1 MIKDVG
7 KMIKIEG
14 LTKEF
19 GNGKGIF
26 DVTFEVKQG
35 EVFGFLGPN
44 GAGKSTTI
52 RHLMGFIKP
61 SKGAATINGFD
72 CWKEAD
78 QVKKHV
84 GYLPGEIAFP
94 EEMTAYDF
102 IRLIAGM
109 KGMSDLGRA
118 EEFIEKFQL
127 DMRVHIKKMSKGMKQ
142 KLAIVAAFLHDPDI
156 LILDEPSTGLDP
168 LMQNILVDFILEE
181 KKCGK
186 TILISSH
193 IFDEIKDTADT
204 ICIIK
209 NGKIVESGDLK
220 TLKSAQ
226 KRYLKAYFT
235 QEVDVELL
243 QRSNLQIEKVENL
256 VATILIQQNI
266 NEIMRELMKYD
277 LINVEIMEPEIKD
290 IFIKH
295 YENR

>member
-1 MIKDVG
+1 
-7 KMIKIEG
+7 MIKIEG

-142 KLAIVAAFLHDPDI
+142 KLAIVAAFLHNPDI

>member
-1 MIKDVG
+1 
-7 KMIKIEG
+7 MIKIEG

-127 DMRVHIKKMSKGMKQ
+127 DMRVHIKKISKGMKQ

-204 ICIIK
+204 ICI
-209 NGKIVESGDLK
+209 IVESGDLK

>member
-1 MIKDVG
+1 
-7 KMIKIEG
+7 MIKIEG

>member
-1 MIKDVG
+1 
-7 KMIKIEG
+7 MIKIEG

-61 SKGAATINGFD
+61 LKGTATINGFD

-235 QEVDVELL
+235 KEVDVELL

>member
-1 MIKDVG
+1 
-7 KMIKIEG
+7 MIKIEG

-142 KLAIVAAFLHDPDI
+142 KLAIVAAFLHDPNI

>member
-1 MIKDVG
+1 
-7 KMIKIEG
+7 MIKIEG

-220 TLKSAQ
+220 TLKAR
-226 KRYLKAYFT
+226 K
-235 QEVDVELL
+235 
-243 QRSNLQIEKVENL
+243 
-256 VATILIQQNI
+256 
-266 NEIMRELMKYD
+266 
-277 LINVEIMEPEIKD
+277 KD
-290 IFIKH
+290 I
-295 YENR
+295 

>member
-1 MIKDVG
+1 
-7 KMIKIEG
+7 MIKIEG

-61 SKGAATINGFD
+61 LKGTATINGFD

-78 QVKKHV
+78 QVKKYV

-102 IRLIAGM
+102 IRLTAGM

-209 NGKIVESGDLK
+209 NGKIVEFGDLK
-220 TLKSAQ
+220 TLKRAQ
-226 KRYLKAYFT
+226 KRYLKAYFAK
-235 QEVDVELL
+235 EVDVESL
-243 QRSNLQIEKVENL
+243 QQSNLHIEKVENL

-266 NEIMRELMKYD
+266 NEIIRELMKYD

>member
-1 MIKDVG
+1 MG

>member
-1 MIKDVG
+1 
-7 KMIKIEG
+7 MIKIEG

-26 DVTFEVKQG
+26 DVTSEVKQG

>member
-1 MIKDVG
+1 VG

>member
-1 MIKDVG
+1 
-7 KMIKIEG
+7 MIKIEG

-61 SKGAATINGFD
+61 LKGTAIINGFD

-78 QVKKHV
+78 QVKKYV

-102 IRLIAGM
+102 IRLTAGM

-193 IFDEIKDTADT
+193 IFDEIRDTADT

-220 TLKSAQ
+220 TLKRAQ
-226 KRYLKAYFT
+226 KRYLKAYFAK
-235 QEVDVELL
+235 EVDVESL
-243 QRSNLQIEKVENL
+243 QQSNLHIEKVENL
-256 VATILIQQNI
+256 VATILIQKNI
-266 NEIMRELMKYD
+266 NEIIRELMKYD

>member
-1 MIKDVG
+1 
-7 KMIKIEG
+7 MIKIEG

-290 IFIKH
+290 IFIIH
-295 YENR
+295 YEIR

>member
-1 MIKDVG
+1 MG
-7 KMIKIEG
+7 KWSRSIFRVDK
-14 LTKEF
+14 
-19 GNGKGIF
+19 GKGIF